1 MARGPRRKVASGV
14 RYAGSRRGNQRSSW
28 RILSVSVTR
37 IGLVVVALVAG
48 IAVVFAL
55 YQAFD
60 QRSAPPIVIEDAAAT
75 LPVVVEMRGE
85 IEAPGVYELSPGAR
99 LQDAIAAAGGLT
111 ERSGPLDGESRAQ
124 APRRRVDRDPCPSSS
139 GQHTDGPFGWRRRCR
154 RGRTSRASGSTSTR
168 RPPQELEALPGVG
181 EVIAARIVA
190 YREQT
195 GPFRSVDDLI
205 HVEGISDRAIDKIR
219 ELVTTGP

>member
-1 MARGPRRKVASGV
+1 
-14 RYAGSRRGNQRSSW
+14 
-28 RILSVSVTR
+28 LSVTR

-75 LPVVVEMRGE
+75 LPLVVEMRGE
-85 IEAPGVYELSPGAR
+85 IEAPGVYELAPGAR

-111 ERSGPLDGESRAQ
+111 EEADPSTVNLARRLRDGELITVLAL
-124 APRRRVDRDPCPSSS
+124 PVP
-139 GQHTDGPFGWRRRCR
+139 
-154 RGRTSRASGSTSTR
+154 GSTPKVPLADAGDAAKADEARGKININTATAR
-168 RPPQELEALPGVG
+168 ELEALPGVG

-190 YREQT
+190 YRDQT

-205 HVEGISDRAIDKIR
+205 HVEGLSDRAIDKIR
-219 ELVTTGP
+219 ELVTTAP